1 MSVYASGEATTSSP
15 PHLTGDTSMKMTFR
29 RRSGHRGRGMAFEA
43 RIAKGA
49 GVRAVYGQKRE
60 VYLQKLTIWR
70 AGARGIISFGVAVV
84 FRRC

>member
-1 MSVYASGEATTSSP
+1 
-15 PHLTGDTSMKMTFR
+15 MKMLFDDAPVIVAA
-29 RRSGHRGRGMAFEA
+29 GMAFEA

-60 VYLQKLTIWR
+60 VYMQKLHDFAR
-70 AGARGIISFGVAVV
+70 AGARGIISLAWPAV

>member
-1 MSVYASGEATTSSP
+1 
-15 PHLTGDTSMKMTFR
+15 MKMLFDDAPVIMAA
-29 RRSGHRGRGMAFEA
+29 GMAFEA

-60 VYLQKLTIWR
+60 VYMQKLHDFAR
-70 AGARGIISFGVAVV
+70 AAPGASSVSAWPAV